1 MQLSER
7 ARERLRTIASRAA
20 WMFRA
25 KISYGLG
32 LPAFLRLLVRNRFVL
47 GMARL
52 PVAALSAYLS
62 AFNSGLAIINWFVFS
77 TKLRETELQH
87 DPLFI
92 LGHWR
97 SGTTYLHELIS
108 CDERFAAPK
117 GYHCFL
123 PGHFLV
129 SESTLKPVARLF
141 LPRSRPMDAMVLDLD
156 RPQEDEYAML
166 GLLGRSTNGWFL
178 FPRTSDGDRAYL
190 SLRDLGAGERAKWI
204 DHWLKFLKSVSLRS
218 GPDRRLVLK
227 SPQHTARVRTIL
239 EVFPRAQFVHI
250 SRDPPALLRSTL
262 RTWRA
267 MAEEYGLQSDGN
279 EEEHLKEN
287 ILRDFSEMYRC
298 YSEDRSLIPNG
309 HLVEVKY
316 EDLAS
321 NPIRTIKFIY
331 QELKLGNISEFEES
345 MEHILDN
352 KWRTEG
358 GKVTKKQ
365 FTSQK
370 TEQKIA
376 IYREMF
382 GHPRRHAEGH
392 LSEGHGK

>member
-1 MQLSER
+1 MNG
-7 ARERLRTIASRAA
+7 ADGRLRTIASRVA

-52 PVAALSAYLS
+52 PVAALSAYLA
-62 AFNSGLAIINWFVFS
+62 AFNTGLAVINWFVFS

-97 SGTTYLHELIS
+97 SGTTYLHELICS
-108 CDERFAAPK
+108 DDRFAAPN
-117 GYHCFL
+117 GYQCFL

-166 GLLGRSTNGWFL
+166 GLLGCSTNGWFL

-190 SLRDLGAGERAKWI
+190 SLRNLAPGERAKWI
-204 DHWLKFLKSVSLRS
+204 DRWLTFLKSVSLRS

-239 EVFPRAQFVHI
+239 EVFPNAQFVHI
-250 SRDPPALLRSTL
+250 SRDPHALLRSTL

-267 MAEEYGLQSDGN
+267 MADEYGLQSNAN
-279 EEEHLKEN
+279 EEERLKEN

-321 NPIRTIKFIY
+321 NPIRTMKSIY
-331 QELKLGNISEFEES
+331 QELNLGSAGAFEAL
-345 MEHILDN
+345 MEN
-352 KWRTEG
+352 RSKQKWDAD
-358 GKVTKKQ
+358 VIMATKKQ
-365 FTSQK
+365 FNFQI
-370 TEQKIA
+370 TEQQIA
-376 IYREMF
+376 IYRAIFEY
-382 GHPRRHAEGH
+382 PRRHAE
-392 LSEGHGK
+392 